1 MCCVLGY
8 QPGVPVPT
16 FIIPWLQNLILA
28 PQSSL
33 EKMKKQ
39 TNKRTKTKQNKRN
52 KSKQKLGPRTHSREG
67 GHRIVLK
74 FKIHP
79 LFKDFHP
86 NFTPLFHENQE
97 SLAVQKYPFFHYKE
111 VRVNDYLCLEYL
123 LKLISRINTPIFPF
137 QGGMCL
143 L

>member
-1 MCCVLGY
+1 
-8 QPGVPVPT
+8 
-16 FIIPWLQNLILA
+16 
-28 PQSSL
+28 
-33 EKMKKQ
+33 MKKQ
-39 TNKRTKTKQNKRN
+39 TNAQKQNETKKKIKTKTRAPQY
-52 KSKQKLGPRTHSREG
+52 SREG
-67 GHRIVLK
+67 RHRIVMK

-97 SLAVQKYPFFHYKE
+97 SLAVQKYSFFHYKE

-137 QGGMCL
+137 QGGNCL